1 MSHSKS
7 RLQRQVRDHKQERR
21 FFIAIGIITAVL
33 ILVLYLI
40 YS

>member
-1 MSHSKS
+1 MTIHKNK
-7 RLQRQVRDHKQERR
+7 LQRQVRDHKQERK
-21 FFIAIGIITAVL
+21 FFMVLGIITAVL